1 MSTPCQ
7 LAQQRRCRA
16 REGCEGVAGA
26 AESLGGIFILPFLTR
41 ASVGVTTQNKMAP
54 PFREVEIEMEFG
66 RGICKEA
73 ELLDMA
79 VKLGR
84 VTKSGAWYAYDGER
98 IGQGKE
104 KVKAY
109 LRENPAV
116 IAALLDAVGGS
127 AATEAGG
134 AMATA
139 TATDSSQPSVYEHGE
154 DDGFDP
160 AFAEEDDADE
170 QAVVSSGAGP

>member
-1 MSTPCQ
+1 MPLTPSAAFSSLTPACVCQ
-7 LAQQRRCRA
+7 
-16 REGCEGVAGA
+16 
-26 AESLGGIFILPFLTR
+26 
-41 ASVGVTTQNKMAP
+41 TQNKMAP
-54 PFREVEIEMEFG
+54 PFREAEIEMEFG

-116 IAALLDAVGGS
+116 TAALLDAVGGT
-127 AATEAGG
+127 APMEAGG

-139 TATDSSQPSVYEHGE
+139 TATVSSADEHGE

-160 AFAEEDDADE
+160 AFAVDDDADE
-170 QAVVSSGAGP
+170 QMVVGSGAGP